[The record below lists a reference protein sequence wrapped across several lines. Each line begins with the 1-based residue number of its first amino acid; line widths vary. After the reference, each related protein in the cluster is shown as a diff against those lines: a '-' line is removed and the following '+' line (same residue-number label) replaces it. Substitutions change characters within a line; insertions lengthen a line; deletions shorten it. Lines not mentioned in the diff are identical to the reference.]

1 MSKITEY
8 QDLLNRVFNITPC
21 DWIRSVCVY
30 LVENG
35 QLEFRLDA
43 PNDELIALTVKFIE
57 DPIFMQCVHIW
68 AGKDV
73 DVKRQQGLSHRFFRI
88 TGTDEEIQAKL
99 AYMKM
104 VM

>member
-8 QDLLNRVFNITPC
+8 QNLLYRVFNISPN
-21 DWIRSVCVY
+21 DWIRGVCVY
-30 LVENG
+30 LVEDG

-68 AGKDV
+68 IGKDG
-73 DVKRQQGLSHRFFRI
+73 DTTRHGLSHRFFRI

-99 AYMKM
+99 MYMKM

>member
-8 QDLLNRVFNITPC
+8 QNLLNKIFNISPN

-30 LVENG
+30 FVEDG

-43 PNDELIALTVKFIE
+43 PNDELVLLTVKFIE

-68 AGKDV
+68 AGKDS
-73 DVKRQQGLSHRFFRI
+73 DTKRHGLSHRFFRI

-99 AYMKM
+99 MYMKM

>member
-1 MSKITEY
+1 MA
-8 QDLLNRVFNITPC
+8 NRSGNSGNS
-21 DWIRSVCVY
+21 D
-30 LVENG
+30 
-35 QLEFRLDA
+35 RLHFGA

-104 VM
+104 VI

>member
-8 QDLLNRVFNITPC
+8 QNLLNRIFNITPS

-30 LVENG
+30 LVEDG
-35 QLEFRLDA
+35 KLEFRLEA
-43 PNDELIALTVKFIE
+43 PSDELVSLTVKFIE

-68 AGKDV
+68 AGKDG
-73 DVKRQQGLSHRFFRI
+73 DTKKRGLSHRFFRI
-88 TGTDEEIQAKL
+88 TGTEEEIMAKL
-99 AYMKM
+99 TYMKM